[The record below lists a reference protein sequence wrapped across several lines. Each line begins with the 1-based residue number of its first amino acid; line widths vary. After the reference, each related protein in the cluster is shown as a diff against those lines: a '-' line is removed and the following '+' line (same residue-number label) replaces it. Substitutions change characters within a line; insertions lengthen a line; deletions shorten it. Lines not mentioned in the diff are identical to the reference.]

1 MNKKIIMTILLLS
14 VVVLIWYVSRSS
26 FGQKLTGPG
35 FSQTLGEQI
44 PDPTPP
50 APVAPKTFQFDAST
64 DLEAE
69 LEKINP
75 EVLDSDFE

>member
-1 MNKKIIMTILLLS
+1 MNRRVIITVLLLAL
-14 VVVLIWYVSRSS
+14 VVLIWFVSRSS

-44 PDPTPP
+44 PDPTPA
-50 APVAPKTFQFDAST
+50 APVAPKTFQFDAT
-64 DLEAE
+64 TNLETE
-69 LEKINP
+69 LEKVNP